1 MSVNK
6 DFFRTRDTNYDFQSA
21 GRPESAWREASQL
34 TDTLVPTHCAFCGVQ
49 CGMYLRVADGQVVGV
64 EPRDYPHNRGSLCP
78 KGVVAYQQVNHPDRL
93 TTPLIRRG
101 GKSGKLE
108 PATWDEALDY
118 VVRRW
123 QDIQAAHGKDA
134 VAVYSGSSMTN
145 EKCYLM
151 GKFARVGLGTRH
163 VDYNGRLCMSSAAAA
178 YAKAFGIDR
187 SPLPMPDVA
196 LADCLLVVGSNVAEC
211 FPVMMQWLWKARD
224 NGASLIVLDP
234 RETPTARTADLWLPV
249 RPGTDVAVLN
259 AMLRQIVHDGLVDE
273 AYVRERTVGW
283 DEVRA
288 AIEPYTPEAAERIAG
303 VPAERIVAA
312 ARLYGRAARSLI
324 MHARGIEHSTHGVN
338 NCLAC
343 INLALARGQVGKPGS
358 GTMMLTGQGN
368 GQGGREVGQKANQLP
383 GYRHIDVPE
392 ERQYV
397 ADVWGIPE
405 PELPQEGAAATEM
418 VRLMAAG
425 EIKSCLVIC
434 SNLMVSLP
442 ELATVQ
448 KALQNLDPLVVIDF
462 FLSETAE
469 QADVVLPGSV
479 WCEDEGTTTNLEGR
493 VIKINRAAD
502 PPGEARRD
510 LWIVCELA
518 RRLGREQ
525 FFPFRSSREVWEE
538 LRVASKG
545 GVADY
550 YGITWEKID
559 AQDGVFWPCPSEDHP
574 GTPRLYAERFGHP
587 DGKARFTPLEYT
599 PPAEEPGGEFPFRL
613 TTGRV
618 VYHYLSGNQT
628 RRLGFLNSQA
638 PEPWV
643 EIHPLAAARLGVQND
658 EVVRVRTPRGSM
670 ELKALVVPTIR
681 PDTLFIPFHY
691 GHRGAVNQL
700 TNPAVDPTVKIPEYK
715 ACAAAVERLDGRP
728 PEGPEQPLGV
738 PAAPS
743 VSATPGAAVQPLPW
757 ATATSAVQENFTSHT
772 APKMFPYAA
781 GESQSPAEADAKRY

>member
-6 DFFRTRDTNYDFQSA
+6 DVFRKRDSNYDFQAA
-21 GRPESAWREASQL
+21 GQPPVGWTEADRL
-34 TDTLVPTHCAFCGVQ
+34 PDTLVPTHCAFCGVQ
-49 CGMYLRVADGQVVGV
+49 CGMYLRVSDGQVTGV
-64 EPRDYPHNRGSLCP
+64 EPRQFPHNEGHLCP
-78 KGVVAYQQVNHPDRL
+78 KGIVAYQQVGHPDRL
-93 TTPLIRRG
+93 RYPMIRRA
-101 GKSGKLE
+101 GKSSPLE
-108 PATWDEALDY
+108 RCTWDEALDY

-123 QDIQAAHGKDA
+123 RDIQSQHGKDA

-163 VDYNGRLCMSSAAAA
+163 IDYNGRLCMSSAGVA
-178 YAKAFGIDR
+178 YAKAFGIDHA
-187 SPLPMPDVA
+187 PLPMTDIIHS
-196 LADCLLVVGSNVAEC
+196 DCLLVAGSNVAEC
-211 FPVMMQWLWKARD
+211 FPVMMNWLWKARD
-224 NGASLIVLDP
+224 RGASMIVMDP
-234 RETPTARTADLWLPV
+234 RETATARTADLWLPV
-249 RPGTDVAVLN
+249 RPGTDIAVLN
-259 AMLRQIVHDGLVDE
+259 CMLRQLMHDGRIDD
-273 AYVRERTVGW
+273 AYVHERTMGW
-283 DEVRA
+283 DGVRQTV
-288 AIEPYTPEAAERIAG
+288 ESYTPERAERIAG
-303 VPAERIVAA
+303 VPAERVVAA
-312 ARLYGRAARSLI
+312 ARLWGHAERGLV

-343 INLALARGQVGKPGS
+343 INLALARGFVGKLGA
-358 GTMMLTGQGN
+358 GAMMITGQGN

-383 GYRHIDVPE
+383 GYRHIDVLE

-418 VRLMAAG
+418 VHLMAEG
-425 EIKSCLVIC
+425 DIKSCLVIC

-442 ELATVQ
+442 DVNVVQRALA
-448 KALQNLDPLVVIDF
+448 NLDPLVVIDF

-469 QADVVLPGSV
+469 LADVVLPGSL

-502 PPGEARRD
+502 PPGEAQRD
-510 LWIVCELA
+510 VWIITELA
-518 RRLGREQ
+518 RRIGRQQ
-525 FFPFRSSREVWEE
+525 FFPYQNTRQIFDE

-559 AQDGVFWPCPSEDHP
+559 AQDGVFWPCPDLDHP
-574 GTPRLYAERFGHP
+574 GTPRLFTDRFSHP
-587 DGKARFTPLEYT
+587 DGKARMVAIDYT
-599 PPAEEPGGEFPFRL
+599 PPAEEPGGDYPFRL

-643 EIHPLAAARLGVQND
+643 EIHPRAAEPLGIRSED
-658 EVVRVRTPRGSM
+658 RVRVRTPRGSM

-681 PDTLFIPFHY
+681 PDTLFVPFHY
-691 GHRGAVNQL
+691 GHREAVNLL
-700 TNPAVDPTVKIPEYK
+700 TNPAVEPTVKIPEYK
-715 ACAAAVERLDGRP
+715 VSAAAVERLDQPERALGEP
-728 PEGPEQPLGV
+728 PTINYTPE
-738 PAAPS
+738 
-743 VSATPGAAVQPLPW
+743 
-757 ATATSAVQENFTSHT
+757 T
-772 APKMFPYAA
+772 APKMFPYAM
-781 GESQSPAEADAKRY
+781 GETRAPAEAEGKRF